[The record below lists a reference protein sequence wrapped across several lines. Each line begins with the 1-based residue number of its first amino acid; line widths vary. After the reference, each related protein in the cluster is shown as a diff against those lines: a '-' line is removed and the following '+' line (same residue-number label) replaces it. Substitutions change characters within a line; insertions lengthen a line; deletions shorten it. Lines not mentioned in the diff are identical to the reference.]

1 MQLKK
6 FEEEVPRGRMYQFTR
21 TVSGAVNSFSTRQNS
36 DTCILGEIVDTPFPR
51 SLRDALVHN
60 EEDLSHAHWL
70 MRLAYLRYALK
81 TASDP
86 RAMLEHEG
94 AELRLSP
101 QIKSLL
107 EPFVPK
113 TANQVSVE
121 LLLV

>member
-1 MQLKK
+1 M
-6 FEEEVPRGRMYQFTR
+6 PIG
-21 TVSGAVNSFSTRQNS
+21 SCGWHIFS
-36 DTCILGEIVDTPFPR
+36 
-51 SLRDALVHN
+51 
-60 EEDLSHAHWL
+60 
-70 MRLAYLRYALK
+70 YALK

-113 TANQVSVE
+113 TAKQVSVE
-121 LLLV
+121 LLSV